1 MANPSEI
8 VNDPDF
14 INANAAT
21 KQAIF
26 AKHVAS
32 NPEFLN
38 APADAQQAIKLR
50 FGFGAAESSAAPTPK
65 PVVVKAVPMGGSAA
79 PAVVPAPDPL
89 VTAFKSMKAG
99 APVAAAAPAAA
110 APAVAAP
117 MPRQPDESQKMYDL
131 RMAKAREETDKAQRE
146 AAAPVKK
153 RDLGS
158 TDVERITKI
167 DDSLGVQNRLTETFK
182 PDYAGYKVKF
192 AGDIANTMASTF
204 GGDKEAQADWWK
216 SYNAND
222 TIARNALFGA
232 SLTEGEEKAWKATTV
247 DISMTPSMIE
257 RRMKE
262 RAALIE
268 AKRKT
273 TVENLG
279 KANFNVDNFQA
290 APSNFSP
297 APVAAPPVAALK
309 EGHVTTFKNGQQWIL
324 KNGKPEKVN

>member
-1 MANPSEI
+1 MA
-8 VNDPDF
+8 DF
-14 INANAAT
+14 
-21 KQAIF
+21 
-26 AKHVAS
+26 
-32 NPEFLN
+32 
-38 APADAQQAIKLR
+38 DWD
-50 FGFGAAESSAAPTPK
+50 K
-65 PVVVKAVPMGGSAA
+65 PPAA
-79 PAVVPAPDPL
+79 PAPAPVQRRVQPVVMPQPAASAPAPDPL
-89 VTAFKSMKAG
+89 VAAMQSVVAG
-99 APVAAAAPAAA
+99 AAPAAAPAAPAIPPMPPAPKQQAGEPNASFRARMLDWNKSVEQMKLNRVIEGEKAVREAEKAARELA
-110 APAVAAP
+110 AP
-117 MPRQPDESQKMYDL
+117 S
-131 RMAKAREETDKAQRE
+131 
-146 AAAPVKK
+146 KK

-192 AGDIANTMASTF
+192 AGDIANTIASRF
-204 GGDKEAQADWWK
+204 GGENEAQADWWK
-216 SYNAND
+216 SYEAND

-279 KANFNVDNFQA
+279 KANFNVENFQA

>member
-1 MANPSEI
+1 MALPWEENYQTES
-8 VNDPDF
+8 
-14 INANAAT
+14 
-21 KQAIF
+21 
-26 AKHVAS
+26 
-32 NPEFLN
+32 
-38 APADAQQAIKLR
+38 APAP
-50 FGFGAAESSAAPTPK
+50 APAPK
-65 PVVVKAVPMGGSAA
+65 KVVVKPVAMPQPAAAV
-79 PAVVPAPDPL
+79 APDPL
-89 VTAFKSMKAG
+89 VAAMQTRNATAAA
-99 APVAAAAPAAA
+99 APVAAAPA
-110 APAVAAP
+110 APAMPAAP
-117 MPRQPDESQKMYDL
+117 AIPPMPPAPKQQPGEPNASFRA
-131 RMAKAREETDKAQRE
+131 RMLDWNKSVEQMKLNRVTEAEKAVREAEKAAREL
-146 AAAPVKK
+146 AAPVKK

-158 TDVERITKI
+158 TDIDRITKI
-167 DDSLGVQNRLTETFK
+167 DDSLGVQNRLLETFK
-182 PDYAGYKVKF
+182 PKYAGYKVKF
-192 AGDIANTMASTF
+192 AGDIANTIGSTF
-204 GGDKEAQADWWK
+204 GGENEVQADWWK
-216 SYNAND
+216 SYDAND

-297 APVAAPPVAALK
+297 APVAEPPVAALK

>member
-1 MANPSEI
+1 MMALF
-8 VNDPDF
+8 DD
-14 INANAAT
+14 
-21 KQAIF
+21 
-26 AKHVAS
+26 
-32 NPEFLN
+32 LY
-38 APADAQQAIKLR
+38 
-50 FGFGAAESSAAPTPK
+50 GGTP
-65 PVVVKAVPMGGSAA
+65 AA
-79 PAVVPAPDPL
+79 PAAPAQRRVQPVVMPQPAAAVAPDPL
-89 VTAFKSMKAG
+89 VAAMQSVVAG
-99 APVAAAAPAAA
+99 A
-110 APAVAAP
+110 APAVAAAP
-117 MPRQPDESQKMYDL
+117 MPRQANESPKAFDQ
-131 RMAKAREETDKAQRE
+131 RMAKAREETDKAARD

-192 AGDIANTMASTF
+192 AGDIANTIASTF
-204 GGDKEAQADWWK
+204 GGENEAQADWWK
-216 SYNAND
+216 SYEAND

-232 SLTEGEEKAWKATTV
+232 SLTDGETKAWKATTV

-279 KANFNVDNFQA
+279 KANFNVENFQT
-290 APSNFSP
+290 APTNFSP
-297 APVAAPPVAALK
+297 PAVAAPPAAALK

>member
-1 MANPSEI
+1 MALPWEENYQTE
-8 VNDPDF
+8 
-14 INANAAT
+14 AT
-21 KQAIF
+21 
-26 AKHVAS
+26 
-32 NPEFLN
+32 
-38 APADAQQAIKLR
+38 PA
-50 FGFGAAESSAAPTPK
+50 PK
-65 PVVVKAVPMGGSAA
+65 PVVVQAVPMRLPAASA
-79 PAVVPAPDPL
+79 PAPNPNATL
-89 VTAFKSMKAG
+89 VAAMQTRNANA
-99 APVAAAAPAAA
+99 AAAAAAPAAVAPAATVAAAVPVIPPMPPAPKQQAGEPNASFRARMLDWNKSVEQMKLNRVTEAEKAVREAEKAARELA
-110 APAVAAP
+110 APP
-117 MPRQPDESQKMYDL
+117 
-131 RMAKAREETDKAQRE
+131 
-146 AAAPVKK
+146 KK

-167 DDSLGVQNRLTETFK
+167 DDSLGVQNRLLETFK
-182 PDYAGYKVKF
+182 PNYAGYKVKF
-192 AGDIANTMASTF
+192 AGDIANTIASTF
-204 GGDKEAQADWWK
+204 GGENEAQADWWK
-216 SYNAND
+216 SYDAND

-247 DISMTPSMIE
+247 EISMTPQMIE

-273 TVENLG
+273 TIENLG

-290 APSNFSP
+290 APSNFSL

>member
-1 MANPSEI
+1 MALYDDLYGTP
-8 VNDPDF
+8 
-14 INANAAT
+14 
-21 KQAIF
+21 
-26 AKHVAS
+26 
-32 NPEFLN
+32 
-38 APADAQQAIKLR
+38 APA
-50 FGFGAAESSAAPTPK
+50 P
-65 PVVVKAVPMGGSAA
+65 AA
-79 PAVVPAPDPL
+79 PAPAAKPRPVQPVVMPQPAAAVAPDPL
-89 VTAFKSMKAG
+89 VAAMQSVVAG
-99 APVAAAAPAAA
+99 AAPASAA
-110 APAVAAP
+110 
-117 MPRQPDESQKMYDL
+117 MPRQAGESPKAFDQ
-131 RMAKAREETDKAQRE
+131 RMAKAREEADKAQRE

-158 TDVERITKI
+158 TDIDRITKI
-167 DDSLGVQNRLTETFK
+167 DDSLGVQNRLLETFK
-182 PDYAGYKVKF
+182 PKYAGYKVKF
-192 AGDIANTMASTF
+192 AGDIANTIGSTF
-204 GGDKEAQADWWK
+204 GGENEVQADWWK
-216 SYNAND
+216 SYDAND

-279 KANFNVDNFQA
+279 KANFNVENFQA

-297 APVAAPPVAALK
+297 APVAAPPAAALK